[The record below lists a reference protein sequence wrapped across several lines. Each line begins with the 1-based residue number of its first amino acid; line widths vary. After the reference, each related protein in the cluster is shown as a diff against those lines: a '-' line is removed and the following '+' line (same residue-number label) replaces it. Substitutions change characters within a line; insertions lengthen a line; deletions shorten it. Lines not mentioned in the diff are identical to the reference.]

1 MKFLALSDNFIM
13 PTKGSKEAAAFD
25 IYMPTPG
32 SVAGSAT
39 RYHLGFAAAIPKG
52 YVALI
57 FPRSG
62 VGSKHGLE
70 LHNTCGVIDSD
81 YRGEWLATLRT
92 KSCLPLSW
100 NQGERILQFLLV
112 AVPDIT
118 PVLVDSLDDTDRG
131 TGGLGSSGK

>member
-32 SVAGSAT
+32 QVQGGAIQIP
-39 RYHLGFAAAIPKG
+39 LGFATAIPKG

-62 VGSKHGLE
+62 VGSKLGLE
-70 LHNTCGVIDSD
+70 LNNTCGVIDAD

-92 KSCLPLSW
+92 KSCMPCSW
-100 NQGERILQFLLV
+100 NQGDRILQFILV
-112 AVPDIT
+112 AVPDVT
-118 PVLVDSLDDTDRG
+118 PELVEALDDTDRG